1 MTQCQTF
8 PSPEAIRAWA
18 NTTVSKKIDEKLV
31 VVQHHLDKLYYYFAL
46 DRGVWVCKMN
56 SISSL
61 GE

>member
-18 NTTVSKKIDEKLV
+18 NTTQSKKIDGMIQ
-31 VVQHHLDKLYYYFAL
+31 VQHHLDKLYYYFAL
-46 DRGVWVCKMN
+46 EAGVYVNKMN
-56 SISSL
+56 SIYPL

>member
-18 NTTVSKKIDEKLV
+18 NTTVSKKIDGLIC
-31 VVQHHLDKLYYYFAL
+31 VQYYKDGLYYYFAL
-46 DRGVWVCKMN
+46 EAGVYVNKMN
-56 SISSL
+56 SIIPL

>member
-18 NTTVSKKIDEKLV
+18 NTTVSKKIDGLIC
-31 VVQHHLDKLYYYFAL
+31 VQHHLDKMYYYFAL
-46 DRGVWVCKMN
+46 ENGVYVCKMN
-56 SISSL
+56 SITPL